1 MTALPKV
8 ELHCHLEGAAGPSL
22 IRRLAQRNN
31 ITLPDTLF
39 TSDDQFAWTDFSSFL
54 EAYDQAS
61 RAISTAADYRDVTY
75 QYLAECAKETAVY
88 VEIMSSPDHAATAGL
103 SYEDHLEGIV
113 QGIDDAERD
122 YGITGRLIVT
132 CVRHFGPVRA
142 LKVAEQV
149 RSNPHP
155 YVVGFGMGGD
165 ENAYGFGEF
174 LPAFDLVHSEGLAC
188 TVHAGEWAGAES
200 VREALTT
207 LPVQRIGHG
216 VRAVEDSEV
225 LQLVADRGIHLEVCP
240 TSNIRTGVYPS
251 YGAHPLNT
259 LRAAGISVSLN
270 SDDPP
275 YFNTTIG
282 REYELARSEF
292 GLTDDDLLETTQNAL
307 TAAFTDEA
315 TQARL
320 LEKCAE
326 NSTAARHIQP

>member
-1 MTALPKV
+1 
-8 ELHCHLEGAAGPSL
+8 
-22 IRRLAQRNN
+22 
-31 ITLPDTLF
+31 
-39 TSDDQFAWTDFSSFL
+39 
-54 EAYDQAS
+54 
-61 RAISTAADYRDVTY
+61 
-75 QYLAECAKETAVY
+75 
-88 VEIMSSPDHAATAGL
+88 MSSPDHAAAAGL

-132 CVRHFGPVRA
+132 CVRHFGPACA

-174 LPAFDLVHSEGLAC
+174 LPAFDLVHSAGLPC

-200 VREALTT
+200 VREALNT

-225 LQLVADRGIHLEVCP
+225 LQLVVDRGIHLEVCP
-240 TSNIRTGVYPS
+240 TSNIRTGVHRCYEV
-251 YGAHPLNT
+251 HPLNT

-282 REYELARSEF
+282 KEYKIALDNF
-292 GLTDDDLLETTQNAL
+292 GLDQKLLLSVAEDSL
-307 TAAFTDEA
+307 DAAFLDTD
-315 TQARL
+315 RL
-320 LEKCAE
+320 RVLKKKLE
-326 NSTAARHIQP
+326 

>member
-8 ELHCHLEGAAGPSL
+8 ELHCHLEGAAGPAL
-22 IRRLAQRNN
+22 IRRLARRND
-31 ITLPDTLF
+31 ITLPGTLF
-39 TSDDQFAWTDFSSFL
+39 TPDDQFAWTDFPSFL

-75 QYLAECAKETAVY
+75 EYLAACARETTIY
-88 VEIMSSPDHAATAGL
+88 VELMSSPDHAAAAGL
-103 SYEDHLEGIV
+103 SYEDHLDGIL

-122 YGITGRLIVT
+122 YEITGRLIVT
-132 CVRHFGPVRA
+132 CVRHFGPARA
-142 LKVAEQV
+142 LKVAEEV

-174 LPAFDLVHSEGLAC
+174 LPAFDLVHSAGLPC

-200 VREALTT
+200 VREALNT

-216 VRAVEDSEV
+216 VRAVEDSKV
-225 LQLVADRGIHLEVCP
+225 LQLVIDRGIHLEVCP
-240 TSNIRTGVYPS
+240 TSNIRTGVYPC
-251 YGAHPLNT
+251 YEAHPLNT
-259 LRAAGISVSLN
+259 LRAGGISVSLN

-282 REYELARSEF
+282 HEYERARSELA
-292 GLTDDDLLETTQNAL
+292 LTDDDVLQITRNAL
-307 TAAFTDEA
+307 TASFADEA
-315 TQARL
+315 TQAGL
-320 LEKCAE
+320 LEKH
-326 NSTAARHIQP
+326 AR

>member
-8 ELHCHLEGAAGPSL
+8 ELHCHLEGAAGPAL
-22 IRRLAQRNN
+22 IRRLARRND
-31 ITLPDTLF
+31 ITLPGTLF
-39 TSDDQFAWTDFSSFL
+39 TPDDQFAWTDFPSFL

-75 QYLAECAKETAVY
+75 EYLAECARETAIY
-88 VEIMSSPDHAATAGL
+88 VELMSSPDHAAAAGL
-103 SYEDHLEGIV
+103 SYEDHLDGIL

-122 YGITGRLIVT
+122 YEITGRLIVT
-132 CVRHFGPVRA
+132 CVRHFGPARA
-142 LKVAEQV
+142 LKVAKQV

-174 LPAFDLVHSEGLAC
+174 LPAFDLVHSAGLPC

-200 VREALTT
+200 VREALNT

-240 TSNIRTGVYPS
+240 TSNIRTGVYPC
-251 YGAHPLNT
+251 YEAHPLNT
-259 LRAAGISVSLN
+259 LRAAGINVSLN

-282 REYELARSEF
+282 REYERARSEL
-292 GLTDDDLLETTQNAL
+292 GLTDDELLQITRNAL
-307 TAAFTDEA
+307 TASFADEA
-315 TQARL
+315 TQEGL
-320 LEKCAE
+320 LEKL
-326 NSTAARHIQP
+326 ARE